1 MENKKKLLFFGGVR
15 TMCLG
20 LSCNFL
26 VLCYAFFF
34 GNKILFFT
42 HASVCIG
49 RKMGVFVGR
58 YIMNWFS
65 ISVWLSQPA
74 GTNQLSKDNEYI
86 NLKWNR
92 LATTYSHTNN
102 THWHT
107 LYDRSEA
114 YKLSVFFFFSSFFV
128 VRLHIFDTQRHK
140 QRYTTHK
147 HNRIDC
153 LALAFSSI
161 IATNRL
167 VSICERRIAM

>member
-114 YKLSVFFFFSSFFV
+114 YKLSVFFSS
-128 VRLHIFDTQRHK
+128 LHSSSSACIYLIHSDISNATQH
-140 QRYTTHK
+140 
-147 HNRIDC
+147 
-153 LALAFSSI
+153 
-161 IATNRL
+161 TNTIEST
-167 VSICERRIAM
+167 V